1 MILRKTLSLSMPMK
15 VYNMLNELAQ
25 ITYSTKTKVIIDAIR
40 KEYMIYKNFNS
51 DIGGQNEILKE
62 KKKNDKE

>member
-1 MILRKTLSLSMPMK
+1 MPMK

>member
-40 KEYMIYKNFNS
+40 KEYMI
-51 DIGGQNEILKE
+51 
-62 KKKNDKE
+62 